1 MNTNTISLILL
12 MISSIAI
19 IVSFSAISKNNSN
32 SKQKNQLKRFFL
44 LDLFNILIILI
55 GQILQLAFAEKYNIP
70 PIYFDYFVYIGTVC
84 LPVTFLFT
92 GLSFNNVKFSKKYL
106 LLYIIPTISLITLW
120 TNDYHHLFYK
130 YYSTS
135 VSEAVYGPFLSV
147 HNIYSYLLLA
157 ISFVIMLKNS
167 VANGGLFSKQSILLL
182 LGVAAPVSIN
192 IFGTLKIIPMT
203 IYWTPISFTVTCI
216 FIAIAIFKFNFLGVA
231 PIALR
236 KIVDRISDG
245 YVVLNSEKLIADFN
259 KTFSTTFKIKDSQKY
274 IGTDFKTF
282 LNNIN
287 LYLNYNQIDK
297 IIDEIKDSDKT
308 KSFELFVKRIDKHFN
323 IEISSIHSNGQ
334 LLGILILFK
343 DITQHKNDIEQ
354 IKNNQ
359 SILMEKERL
368 ATLGAMIGGVAHNLK
383 TPIMSIAG
391 ATEGLEDLVNEY
403 KNSVGDPEV
412 TVDDHHAIANDMM
425 EWVTK
430 IRSYD
435 GYMSDIITAVKGQAV
450 NMNENQDESFTVD
463 ELLSRVNILMKH
475 ELKNG
480 QVALNEDVSI
490 DNSVKFNGNVNSL
503 VQVINNLI
511 SNAIQAYPPIDPA
524 DITAAT
530 GSSFIKG
537 NGADNGSGKTIGQK
551 ISNITTSRTI
561 DLIISSKDDKIL
573 IQVVDHASGMPDEV
587 KSKLFKEMITTKGHN
602 GSGLGLFMS
611 FSTIKGNFHGD
622 MTFES
627 ELGKGTT
634 FNITLPRK

>member
-1 MNTNTISLILL
+1 MSIYVPLLSISVLVTLVLL
-12 MISSIAI
+12 VYLMK
-19 IVSFSAISKNNSN
+19 SK
-32 SKQKNQLKRFFL
+32 KKNQITVIFIVNIFL
-44 LDLFNILIILI
+44 LTILSASVLCQLLFAERFNIDPIKFEY
-55 GQILQLAFAEKYNIP
+55 FA
-70 PIYFDYFVYIGTVC
+70 YIGGC
-84 LPVTFLFT
+84 FLPLSVFFT
-92 GLSFNNVKFSKKYL
+92 GLIMINGRMEFKLYYFLFFIAPL
-106 LLYIIPTISLITLW
+106 LSLIMLW
-120 TNDYHHLFYK
+120 TNNIHHLFFVK
-130 YYSTS
+130 YSTNMAEG
-135 VSEAVYGPFLSV
+135 VSGPFMMIN
-147 HNIYSYLLLA
+147 NIYSYIFLLLGL
-157 ISFVIMLKNS
+157 SFLLKGS
-167 VANGGLFSKQSILLL
+167 ITNGGLFSKQTILILVGVSIPIITNL
-182 LGVAAPVSIN
+182 LGTS
-192 IFGTLKIIPMT
+192 KIIPMT
-203 IYWTPISFTVTCI
+203 IYLTPISFTVTI
-216 FIAIAIFKFNFLGVA
+216 LFLFFAIFKFNFLNVA
-231 PIALR
+231 PITLR
-236 KIVDRISDG
+236 KIVDRISDS
-245 YVVLNSEKLIADFN
+245 YIVLNSDNLVAAFN
-259 KTFSTTFKIKDSQKY
+259 KTFLTTFKIKNSQKY

-308 KSFELFVKRIDKHFN
+308 KSFELFVKSIDKYFN

-524 DITAAT
+524 DITSAT

-537 NGADNGSGKTIGQK
+537 NGADNGSGKSIGQK

-611 FSTIKGNFHGD
+611 FSTIKGNFHGN

>member
-1 MNTNTISLILL
+1 MSIYVPLLSISVLVTLVLL
-12 MISSIAI
+12 VYLMK
-19 IVSFSAISKNNSN
+19 SK
-32 SKQKNQLKRFFL
+32 KKNQITVIFIVNIFL
-44 LDLFNILIILI
+44 LTILSASVLCQLLFAERFNIDPIKFEY
-55 GQILQLAFAEKYNIP
+55 FA
-70 PIYFDYFVYIGTVC
+70 YIGGC
-84 LPVTFLFT
+84 FLPLSVFFT
-92 GLSFNNVKFSKKYL
+92 GLIMINGRMEFKLYYFLFFIAPL
-106 LLYIIPTISLITLW
+106 LSLIMLW
-120 TNDYHHLFYK
+120 TNNIHHLFFVK
-130 YYSTS
+130 YSTNMAEG
-135 VSEAVYGPFLSV
+135 VSGPFMMIN
-147 HNIYSYLLLA
+147 NIYSYIFLLLGL
-157 ISFVIMLKNS
+157 SFLLKGS
-167 VANGGLFSKQSILLL
+167 ITNGGLFSKQTILILVGVSIPIITNL
-182 LGVAAPVSIN
+182 LGTS
-192 IFGTLKIIPMT
+192 KIIPMT
-203 IYWTPISFTVTCI
+203 IYLTPISFTVTI
-216 FIAIAIFKFNFLGVA
+216 LFLFFAIFKFNFLNVA
-231 PIALR
+231 PITLR
-236 KIVDRISDG
+236 KIVDRISDS
-245 YVVLNSEKLIADFN
+245 YIVLNSDNLVAAFN
-259 KTFSTTFKIKDSQKY
+259 KTFLTTFKIKNSQKY

-308 KSFELFVKRIDKHFN
+308 KSFELFVKSIDKYFN

-524 DITAAT
+524 YITSAT

>member
-1 MNTNTISLILL
+1 MSIYVPLLSISVLVTLVLL
-12 MISSIAI
+12 VYLMK
-19 IVSFSAISKNNSN
+19 SK
-32 SKQKNQLKRFFL
+32 KKNQITVIFIVNIFL
-44 LDLFNILIILI
+44 LTILSASVLCQLLFAERFNIDPIKFEY
-55 GQILQLAFAEKYNIP
+55 FA
-70 PIYFDYFVYIGTVC
+70 YIGGC
-84 LPVTFLFT
+84 FLPLSVFFT
-92 GLSFNNVKFSKKYL
+92 GLIMINGRMEFKLYYFLFFIAPL
-106 LLYIIPTISLITLW
+106 LSLIMLW
-120 TNDYHHLFYK
+120 TNNIHHLFFVK
-130 YYSTS
+130 YSTNMAEG
-135 VSEAVYGPFLSV
+135 VSGPFMMIN
-147 HNIYSYLLLA
+147 NIYSYIFLLLGL
-157 ISFVIMLKNS
+157 SFLLKGS
-167 VANGGLFSKQSILLL
+167 ITNGGLFSKQTILILVGVSIPIITNL
-182 LGVAAPVSIN
+182 LGTS
-192 IFGTLKIIPMT
+192 KIIPMT
-203 IYWTPISFTVTCI
+203 IYLTPISFTVTI
-216 FIAIAIFKFNFLGVA
+216 LFLFFAIFKFNFLNVA
-231 PIALR
+231 PITLR
-236 KIVDRISDG
+236 KIVDRISDS
-245 YVVLNSEKLIADFN
+245 YIVLNSDNLVAAFN
-259 KTFSTTFKIKDSQKY
+259 KTFLTTFKIKNSQKY

-308 KSFELFVKRIDKHFN
+308 KSFELFVKSIDKYFN

>member
-1 MNTNTISLILL
+1 MTVYTPLLGLSVLICLILL
-12 MISSIAI
+12 ILVLKKKNKHQLHYVFSIDMILLLIL
-19 IVSFSAISKNNSN
+19 SFSVFCESI
-32 SKQKNQLKRFFL
+32 
-44 LDLFNILIILI
+44 
-55 GQILQLAFAEKYNIP
+55 FAEKYNIP
-70 PIYFDYFVYIGTVC
+70 PITFEYFAYIGGC
-84 LPVTFLFT
+84 LLPVSVLFT
-92 GLSFNNVKFSKKYL
+92 GIIFQSTKIRIKLWYFL
-106 LLYIIPTISLITLW
+106 LLIIPLCSLMLLW
-120 TNDYHHLFYK
+120 TNNLHYLFYRH
-130 YYSTS
+130 YSINLDQTI
-135 VSEAVYGPFLSV
+135 AGPFLMV
-147 HNIYSYLLLA
+147 HNIYSYILLFLG
-157 ISFVIMLKNS
+157 VIVLLRYSIKNTG
-167 VANGGLFSKQSILLL
+167 VFSKQSILIII
-182 LGVAAPVSIN
+182 GITVPVIIN
-192 IFGTLKIIPMT
+192 LMGMFKIVPMT
-203 IYWTPISFTVTCI
+203 IYLTPIAFVIT
-216 FIAIAIFKFNFLGVA
+216 FICLFFSIFKFNFLGST
-231 PIALR
+231 PITLR
-236 KIVDRISDG
+236 KIVDRISDS
-245 YVVLNSEKLIADFN
+245 YIVISDDNDITDYN
-259 KTFSTTFKIKDSQKY
+259 KTFIKTFKIHETKKI
-274 IGTDFKTF
+274 IGMNFEEF
-282 LNNIN
+282 LTKNN
-287 LYLNYNQIDK
+287 LYLNMKEINKSIEK
-297 IIDEIKDSDKT
+297 IRNTLKRI
-308 KSFELFVKRIDKHFN
+308 SFELYIRNIDTYFN
-323 IEISSIHSNGQ
+323 VEISIIFSNGQ
-334 LLGILILFK
+334 QIGTLILFK
-343 DITQHKNDIEQ
+343 DITQHKKDIET
-354 IKNNQ
+354 IKENQ
-359 SILMEKERL
+359 SVLMEKERL

-537 NGADNGSGKTIGQK
+537 NGADNGSGKAIGQK

-573 IQVVDHASGMPDEV
+573 ISVVDHGSGMTDEV
-587 KSKLFKEMITTKGHN
+587 KNKLFKEMITTKGHN

-611 FSTIKGNFHGD
+611 YSTVKGNFHGD
-622 MTFES
+622 MNFTS

-634 FNITLPRK
+634 FNIILPRK

>member
-1 MNTNTISLILL
+1 MLASTATLLSLVVATIANLIMLKYL
-12 MISSIAI
+12 
-19 IVSFSAISKNNSN
+19 SKE
-32 SKQKNQLKRFFL
+32 KKKNQLIKLFIISICIL
-44 LDLFNILIILI
+44 LFWLVVL
-55 GQILQLAFAEKYNIP
+55 ILQLLLAIP
-70 PIYFDYFVYIGTVC
+70 LGIKPIYFDYFIYISVCFIPIVVY
-84 LPVTFLFT
+84 LM
-92 GLSFNNVKFSKKYL
+92 GLSYRYSKIKFSKKTIL
-106 LLYIIPTISLITLW
+106 LFIVPIISLLVLW
-120 TNDYHHLFYK
+120 TNDFHHLFFVK
-130 YYSTS
+130 YSTNMAEG
-135 VSEAVYGPFLSV
+135 VSGPFMKI
-147 HNIYSYLLLA
+147 HNIYSYTLLGIGIINIL
-157 ISFVIMLKNS
+157 IFSIKN
-167 VANGGLFSKQSILLL
+167 AGLFSKQSMLILLGIMVPL
-182 LGVAAPVSIN
+182 SVN
-192 IFGTLKIIPMT
+192 ILGTLKIISIN
-203 IYWTPISFTVTCI
+203 IYLTPITFTITIIC
-216 FIAIAIFKFNFLGVA
+216 FAIAILKFRFTGAA
-231 PIALR
+231 PVALR
-236 KIVDRISDG
+236 KIVNQISDS
-245 YVVLNSEKLIADFN
+245 YIVLNEQNQI
-259 KTFSTTFKIKDSQKY
+259 
-274 IGTDFKTF
+274 TDCNNTF
-282 LNNIN
+282 LNTFKVMDVTRIIGFDFQDVITRNKI
-287 LYLNYNQIDK
+287 YLNYNQIIK
-297 IIDEIKDSDKT
+297 IIDEIKDSEKT
-308 KSFELFVKRIDKHFN
+308 KSFELYVKNLKKYFN
-323 IEISSIHSNGQ
+323 TEISSIMSNDQ
-334 LLGILILFK
+334 YLGTLVLFK
-343 DITQHKNDIEQ
+343 DITQHKKDIET

-490 DNSVKFNGNVNSL
+490 DNTVKFAGNVNSL

-537 NGADNGSGKTIGQK
+537 NGADNGSGKSIGQK

>member
-1 MNTNTISLILL
+1 MSIYVPLLSISVLVTLVLL
-12 MISSIAI
+12 VYLMK
-19 IVSFSAISKNNSN
+19 SK
-32 SKQKNQLKRFFL
+32 KKNQITVIFIVNIFL
-44 LDLFNILIILI
+44 LTILSASVLCQLLFAERFNIDPIKFEY
-55 GQILQLAFAEKYNIP
+55 FA
-70 PIYFDYFVYIGTVC
+70 YIGGC
-84 LPVTFLFT
+84 FLPLSVFFT
-92 GLSFNNVKFSKKYL
+92 GLIMINGRMEFKLYYFLFFIAPL
-106 LLYIIPTISLITLW
+106 LSLIMLW
-120 TNDYHHLFYK
+120 TNNIHHLFFVK
-130 YYSTS
+130 YSTNMAEG
-135 VSEAVYGPFLSV
+135 VSGPFMMIN
-147 HNIYSYLLLA
+147 NIYSYIFLLLGL
-157 ISFVIMLKNS
+157 SFLLKGS
-167 VANGGLFSKQSILLL
+167 ITNGGLFSKQTILILVGVSIPIITNL
-182 LGVAAPVSIN
+182 LGTS
-192 IFGTLKIIPMT
+192 KIIPMT
-203 IYWTPISFTVTCI
+203 IYLTPISFTVTI
-216 FIAIAIFKFNFLGVA
+216 LFLFFAIFKFNFLNVA
-231 PIALR
+231 PITLR
-236 KIVDRISDG
+236 KIVDRISDS
-245 YVVLNSEKLIADFN
+245 YIVLNSDNLVAAFN
-259 KTFSTTFKIKDSQKY
+259 KTFLTTFKIKNSQKY

-308 KSFELFVKRIDKHFN
+308 KSFELFVKRIDKYFN

>member
-1 MNTNTISLILL
+1 MLNYISLPIILL
-12 MISSIAI
+12 
-19 IVSFSAISKNNSN
+19 IVSCILIFSLFIYVVKIKNKTKLQIAFCYDLIFVFVICFGVLLQTLFIPSTNIDSYVFEKIIYIGTCFIPVSLFFTGLIFYKNN
-32 SKQKNQLKRFFL
+32 KFQLKLYYAIFTIIPICTILSIWTNSPLFYKEYSLNVSECKLGFQSYIHIFYTYFL
-44 LDLFNILIILI
+44 LLASVILIIRA
-55 GQILQLAFAEKYNIP
+55 QRKNSQVVFQQ
-70 PIYFDYFVYIGTVC
+70 
-84 LPVTFLFT
+84 TFLIVT
-92 GLSFNNVKFSKKYL
+92 GM
-106 LLYIIPTISLITLW
+106 IIPTFANILSTAKLIS
-120 TNDYHHLFYK
+120 
-130 YYSTS
+130 
-135 VSEAVYGPFLSV
+135 SEPY
-147 HNIYSYLLLA
+147 I
-157 ISFVIMLKNS
+157 
-167 VANGGLFSKQSILLL
+167 
-182 LGVAAPVSIN
+182 
-192 IFGTLKIIPMT
+192 
-203 IYWTPISFTVTCI
+203 TPICFTFTMI
-216 FIAIAIFKFNFLGVA
+216 FFAIAIFKFQFMGVA

-236 KIVDRISDG
+236 KIIDRISDSFI
-245 YVVLNSEKLIADFN
+245 VLNSENQIADLN
-259 KTFSTTFKIKDSQKY
+259 RTFFTTFKIKS
-274 IGTDFKTF
+274 
-282 LNNIN
+282 NA
-287 LYLNYNQIDK
+287 K
-297 IIDEIKDSDKT
+297 IIGMDFLGFLKENDLYFNFKQIQKDIQLIKEKGGT
-308 KSFELFVKRIDKHFN
+308 KSFELFINKLNKYFITETTAITKD
-323 IEISSIHSNGQ
+323 GQ

-343 DITQHKNDIEQ
+343 DITQHKKDIET

-359 SILMEKERL
+359 SILIEKERL

-490 DNSVKFNGNVNSL
+490 DNTVKFAGNVNSL